1 MLANANAMVQSGLH
15 APDAGCLPHTLQARE
30 VGNFR
35 RHARGT
41 NRLDWTHR
49 NLDWFGIRRPAT
61 NYENQAIVTARFA
74 DGWTLACLYVSP
86 AAEPVC
92 RGYAE
97 GEQ

>member
-15 APDAGCLPHTLQARE
+15 APDAGSLPHTLQARE

-41 NRLDWTHR
+41 YRLDWTHR